1 MIWDEHVIPA
11 ASFEPRYQR
20 RISGVAPR
28 DFSLPAIFLPVH
40 RLLHAA
46 SDPRIHRHNSGG
58 WRIFNGCSPRPSSLC
73 SPQSHVCLAQFPSD
87 TPALRRLG
95 LWVHHREPDDS
106 RRTLPSAKRKLVD
119 GTYFLRLEIGDAGR
133 PRRHFDGQSVHPV
146 PGNPFSGLTRFQSS
160 YPLGISSFVVLLATI
175 TTFLYLEQVR
185 LVASFFLI
193 V

>member
-1 MIWDEHVIPA
+1 MAVRRDLL
-11 ASFEPRYQR
+11 RYAR
-20 RISGVAPR
+20 RS
-28 DFSLPAIFLPVH
+28 
-40 RLLHAA
+40 
-46 SDPRIHRHNSGG
+46 
-58 WRIFNGCSPRPSSLC
+58 
-73 SPQSHVCLAQFPSD
+73 SHVCLAQFPSD

-119 GTYFLRLEIGDAGR
+119 GTCFLHLEIGDAGR

-146 PGNPFSGLTRFQSS
+146 PGNPFRGLTLFLKSS

>member
-1 MIWDEHVIPA
+1 MLRPIRESIGITAGGGEFSMAVRRDLL
-11 ASFEPRYQR
+11 RYAR
-20 RISGVAPR
+20 RS
-28 DFSLPAIFLPVH
+28 
-40 RLLHAA
+40 
-46 SDPRIHRHNSGG
+46 
-58 WRIFNGCSPRPSSLC
+58 
-73 SPQSHVCLAQFPSD
+73 SHVCLAQFPSD

-119 GTYFLRLEIGDAGR
+119 GTCFLRLEIGDAGR

-146 PGNPFSGLTRFQSS
+146 AGNPFSGLTRFLKSS

-193 V
+193 VWLRFAY